1 MAATT
6 NSENDSAEEE
16 LSPVNPRLSPVR
28 DPSPPT
34 RRRGRRGHAAKAP
47 KQTAFLIDAL
57 EAQKPRDRS
66 RSSHAADESP
76 TGDDQED
83 VNSSPLRSVRA
94 ASQATSVKELE
105 VLGS

>member
-6 NSENDSAEEE
+6 NSENDSAGEE
-16 LSPVNPRLSPVR
+16 LSLVNPRLSPVR

-34 RRRGRRGHAAKAP
+34 RRRGRAARAP

-57 EAQKPRDRS
+57 EAKKSRDQS

-76 TGDDQED
+76 AGDDPEE
-83 VNSSPLRSVRA
+83 VNSSPPRSVRA
-94 ASQATSVKELE
+94 ASQAASVKELE